1 MILYHTSDRE
11 IPKPDIHYGRK
22 NADFARELEA
32 ILDSKE

>member
-1 MILYHTSDRE
+1 MIPYHTSDRE

-22 NADFARELEA
+22 NAAFAQKLEA